1 MIPSS
6 NDLRRSLRYE
16 LIVLTVSGL
25 SLYACGSTPAGPED
39 ASLLPDA
46 VQDGTLDTGVMDAL
60 TPDARLDGNI
70 PDASREDAEVGAGW
84 RSELY
89 PADWTPSDMDAEG
102 RFLHDFSYAGYR
114 NGEADLGRD
123 LPVLT
128 IDVVRDH
135 RADPSGR
142 SDSTVAIQAA
152 IDAAA
157 AMGGGIV
164 FLPEGLYRIDSELVV
179 QSSRTVLRGAGP
191 SRTRLHFTAH
201 AGRAYRAH
209 LQFRGSTRHD
219 IELALSADAPNRS
232 RHLDVDDAGSLSVGD
247 DVMIGWVITDAFV
260 DEHGMSGTWRAFN
273 GDWQPFFWRTIT
285 DIDRSSTP
293 HRITLDVP
301 LRYPAQVRDRAS
313 LRRVTGLIRESG
325 VEELAVA
332 NAVGWSDAWA
342 QNQVHAIGLD
352 GLKDSWVRN
361 VHSFVSPSAPSTG
374 RGQDTHLQSSGVIV
388 RRSMRV
394 TVADSRMEFAQN
406 RGGGGNGY
414 LFEVRQS
421 SEILFRDCVAR
432 AGRHNFIQN
441 WGFGATGIVWLRI
454 DSREGRAFFSEGS
467 PLSQPGYSEFHHSLA
482 TANLIDQSYF
492 DDGWSAVNRGDYSS
506 GAGHSATQNV
516 IWNASGSGDIRS
528 AQFGWGYV
536 IGTAPETSV
545 TTRPLAA
552 ARRGT
557 EPRDFVE
564 GEAAGES
571 LVPQSLYED
580 QLARRLAP

>member
-1 MIPSS
+1 MRLKP
-6 NDLRRSLRYE
+6 LGFLFVG
-16 LIVLTVSGL
+16 LLGL
-25 SLYACGSTPAGPED
+25 SACGEPSPSIVDAASALDSTPD
-39 ASLLPDA
+39 ASLDA
-46 VQDGTLDTGVMDAL
+46 SMADARAMDANPD
-60 TPDARLDGNI
+60 TPGS
-70 PDASREDAEVGAGW
+70 DASLVDSEVEAGW
-84 RSELY
+84 RSALY
-89 PADWTPSDMDAEG
+89 PIDWTPDLTDSEG

-123 LPVLT
+123 LPALT
-128 IDVVRDH
+128 IDAVRDH
-135 RADPSGR
+135 RADPSGL
-142 SDSTVAIQAA
+142 SDSTAAIQAA

-157 AMGGGIV
+157 AMGGAIV
-164 FLPEGLYRIDSELVV
+164 FLPEGLFRIDSELLV

-201 AGRAYRAH
+201 AGRAYQAH

-232 RHLDVDDAGSLSVGD
+232 RRLDVDDAGSLSVGD
-247 DVMIGWVITDAFV
+247 DVMLGWVITDAFV
-260 DEHGMSGTWRAFN
+260 EEHGMSGTWRAFN
-273 GDWQPFFWRTIT
+273 GDWQPFFWRTIV
-285 DIDRSSTP
+285 DIDRSTSP

-325 VEELAVA
+325 VEDLAVA

-454 DSREGRAFFSEGS
+454 DSREGRAFFSEGFS
-467 PLSQPGYSEFHHSLA
+467 KCCLSFISRNTPSRCSF
-482 TANLIDQSYF
+482 F
-492 DDGWSAVNRGDYSS
+492 FR
-506 GAGHSATQNV
+506 
-516 IWNASGSGDIRS
+516 
-528 AQFGWGYV
+528 
-536 IGTAPETSV
+536 
-545 TTRPLAA
+545 
-552 ARRGT
+552 ARR
-557 EPRDFVE
+557 
-564 GEAAGES
+564 A
-571 LVPQSLYED
+571 
-580 QLARRLAP
+580 